1 MKQSWSCGNGDSCRE
16 DSKHWVHIPGSQ
28 HSLSQ
33 RQQHQQKHSQVL
45 WLTTLQHLLLK
56 IQIPETREPFS
67 LSLYLGFAGL
77 SDHLQEVPCLPLS
90 SKCLLKG
97 RPGTTRQA
105 GPDLMSLFPPS
116 FLLCAC
122 MCGIHKHMYVHVR
135 GGHVC
140 MCLCV

>member
-1 MKQSWSCGNGDSCRE
+1 MGTHTRVTAQPQPTATASAEAQPGPIANHPPASSSKDSN
-16 DSKHWVHIPGSQ
+16 
-28 HSLSQ
+28 
-33 RQQHQQKHSQVL
+33 
-45 WLTTLQHLLLK
+45 
-56 IQIPETREPFS
+56 PETREPFS

-77 SDHLQEVPCLPLS
+77 SDHLQEAPCLPLS

-135 GGHVC
+135 GGHYICACVC
-140 MCLCV
+140 DRGDIKCLPVVVYLLI